1 MTSLRSILILVST
14 VIAVTFFS
22 SCSSE
27 RPFDLVI
34 ENGRVI
40 DPETAFD
47 DIANV
52 GIRDGKILAIT
63 RESLN
68 GTKTIDARG
77 LVVAPGFIDVHS
89 HTPTPLGQELN
100 LADGITTQLDLEA
113 GAFPV
118 GAYGEH
124 FAKGAQINY
133 GASVGHAYIRT
144 QVIAKVDQSYLLKG
158 FEVNAPE
165 VSAFVQPATPEQIE
179 QMRELLFKGLDAG
192 GLGVGVLLD
201 YMTSAVSKDEL
212 SMLFE
217 VAAARDVPI
226 YVHVRRGIA
235 GDPAGLIEV
244 IELAEK
250 TNAPL
255 MVCHIT
261 HNAMGGIEQWLT
273 LIDEA
278 NARGARITTETLSY
292 LAGGTMISA
301 DVFSRR
307 DWRTIFDIDYGDVQ
321 WVDTGEWLTKEA
333 WDKYAKEKPTGMI
346 NHHYVKDKWLVSAL
360 LWPKMMVSTD
370 ALPVFDRT
378 APSNPN
384 VSGSFAL
391 VLGEFVRE
399 RNVLT
404 LNEALTRMTLNQA
417 QWLEI
422 ASPAFAKKGRIQ
434 LGMDADITL
443 FNPDTVQANA
453 DYGKPYLKSTGI
465 DYVIVAGQLV
475 IENGEAINDVYP
487 GQRILNTRV
496 K

>member
-1 MTSLRSILILVST
+1 M
-14 VIAVTFFS
+14 
-22 SCSSE
+22 
-27 RPFDLVI
+27 
-34 ENGRVI
+34 
-40 DPETAFD
+40 
-47 DIANV
+47 
-52 GIRDGKILAIT
+52 
-63 RESLN
+63 
-68 GTKTIDARG
+68 
-77 LVVAPGFIDVHS
+77 
-89 HTPTPLGQELN
+89 
-100 LADGITTQLDLEA
+100 
-113 GAFPV
+113 
-118 GAYGEH
+118 
-124 FAKGAQINY
+124 
-133 GASVGHAYIRT
+133 
-144 QVIAKVDQSYLLKG
+144 
-158 FEVNAPE
+158 
-165 VSAFVQPATPEQIE
+165 
-179 QMRELLFKGLDAG
+179 
-192 GLGVGVLLD
+192 
-201 YMTSAVSKDEL
+201 
-212 SMLFE
+212 
-217 VAAARDVPI
+217 
-226 YVHVRRGIA
+226 
-235 GDPAGLIEV
+235 
-244 IELAEK
+244 
-250 TNAPL
+250 
-255 MVCHIT
+255 
-261 HNAMGGIEQWLT
+261 
-273 LIDEA
+273 
-278 NARGARITTETLSY
+278 
-292 LAGGTMISA
+292 
-301 DVFSRR
+301 
-307 DWRTIFDIDYGDVQ
+307 Q

-384 VSGSFAL
+384 VSGSFGL

-475 IENGEAINDVYP
+475 IENGEAINNVFP